1 MHQHPRAGAAFSHAL
16 CSQSSYPFCF
26 SPTLEFF
33 FVVTRMIY
41 QNRWK
46 KRFCV
51 WRSPLKKSCSNE
63 IFIRTGFESFEREG
77 QRGGG
82 RRSRVQGKRFRE
94 ELLRQ
99 SDRAQSRVLILVRK
113 ETSPAIERVPISPPH
128 LLRIVALSRQP
139 DLHGECTYGRLY
151 RGPYEKRDATLAF
164 AEKKGKKKIGKKEE
178 RGLNSRAHACVLF
191 IANSIHPDQLH
202 RNAPRLF
209 GRLLILIP
217 CRSKST

>member
-1 MHQHPRAGAAFSHAL
+1 MCEEAHQKRVVRTKYLLERASSH
-16 CSQSSYPFCF
+16 SKGRDRG
-26 SPTLEFF
+26 E
-33 FVVTRMIY
+33 
-41 QNRWK
+41 
-46 KRFCV
+46 
-51 WRSPLKKSCSNE
+51 
-63 IFIRTGFESFEREG
+63 EG
-77 QRGGG
+77 GRGGG

-164 AEKKGKKKIGKKEE
+164 AEKKGKKK
-178 RGLNSRAHACVLF
+178 
-191 IANSIHPDQLH
+191 
-202 RNAPRLF
+202 
-209 GRLLILIP
+209 
-217 CRSKST
+217 